1 MQTNDIRH
9 YFKGLIPCY
18 NLEEILLI
26 YIGGIRMIASLQEVV
41 KRFGNMQALDHI
53 SFDINK
59 GEIVGLLGPN
69 GAGKT
74 TAIRAL
80 SGLIG
85 IDGGDITLFGEK
97 QDVNNIK
104 LKKNIGLV
112 TQEVT
117 VFEELTAE
125 ENLRFFGGLYGVKGE
140 LLKRRIKETL
150 EFVGLKEYAKKVP
163 GKFSGGMQRRLN
175 IACALI
181 HQPEFLIMDE
191 PTVGIDP
198 QSRNYILESVKQ
210 LAENGTTVLYTSHYM
225 EEVQA
230 IASRI
235 IIMDQGRV
243 IASGTLNE
251 LIKRMGYEET
261 IRLTVT
267 VPSEELKESFGKIQG
282 VKSVIQ
288 NNAEYIILSVA
299 ESGNLNRILDVA
311 RQRGEV
317 TNISAEKPTLEDV
330 FLTLTGK
337 RLRDEGGSNETNIP
351 G

>member
-1 MQTNDIRH
+1 
-9 YFKGLIPCY
+9 
-18 NLEEILLI
+18 
-26 YIGGIRMIASLQEVV
+26 MIAGLQDVV
-41 KRFGNMQALDHI
+41 KRYGNLQALDHV
-53 SFDINK
+53 SFDINE

-80 SGLIG
+80 AGLIG
-85 IDGGDITLFGEK
+85 TDSGEITLFGEK
-97 QDVNNIK
+97 QDVNNIR
-104 LKKNIGLV
+104 LKQYIGLV

-125 ENLRFFGGLYGVKGE
+125 ENLRFFGGLYGVKGDT
-140 LLKRRIKETL
+140 LKQRVKEIL
-150 EFVGLKEYAKKVP
+150 DFVGLSEYAKKSP

-175 IACALI
+175 IACALV
-181 HQPEFLIMDE
+181 HQPRFLIMDE

-198 QSRNYILESVKQ
+198 QSRNYILESVKR
-210 LAENGTTVLYTSHYM
+210 LAKQGTTVLYTSHYM

-243 IASGTLNE
+243 IAGGTLEE
-251 LIKRMGYEET
+251 LVGRIQHEET
-261 IRLTVT
+261 IRITVT
-267 VPSEELKESFGKIQG
+267 DPSDNLTDSFGRIQG

-288 NNAEYIILSVA
+288 NGPEYIILSGA
-299 ESGNLNRILDVA
+299 GAGNLNRILAVA
-311 RQRGEV
+311 QQSGKV
-317 TNISAEKPTLEDV
+317 SNISADKPTLEDV

-337 RLRDEGGSNETNIP
+337 KLRDEEENA
-351 G
+351 